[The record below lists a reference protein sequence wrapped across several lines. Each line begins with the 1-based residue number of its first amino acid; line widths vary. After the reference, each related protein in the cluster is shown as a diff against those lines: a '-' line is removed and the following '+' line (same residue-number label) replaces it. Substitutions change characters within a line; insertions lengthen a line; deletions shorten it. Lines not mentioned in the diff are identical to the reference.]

1 MQIYCFRWECLK
13 DLLLSDLTH
22 GILCAIGMPV
32 VYEGV
37 RYNCS
42 VFCHNG
48 HILLI
53 RPKLYLAN
61 DGNYRE
67 LRWFSAWKNPQKLEE
82 LQLPCMISKEISQAS
97 VPFGDAC
104 LSFAD
109 TYKSEPSLCFERVLM
124 WIVSWC

>member
-1 MQIYCFRWECLK
+1 M
-13 DLLLSDLTH
+13 
-22 GILCAIGMPV
+22 

-42 VFCHNG
+42 VFCYDG
-48 HILLI
+48 RILLI

-67 LRWFSAWKNPQKLEE
+67 LRWFSAWKKPQKLEE
-82 LQLPCMISKEISQAS
+82 LQLPCMISKEISQLR

-104 LSFAD
+104 LSLAD
-109 TYKSEPSLCFERVLM
+109 TYNYNPPYFNFHEKFEVSNYIVLKIEISCWFEPF
-124 WIVSWC
+124 